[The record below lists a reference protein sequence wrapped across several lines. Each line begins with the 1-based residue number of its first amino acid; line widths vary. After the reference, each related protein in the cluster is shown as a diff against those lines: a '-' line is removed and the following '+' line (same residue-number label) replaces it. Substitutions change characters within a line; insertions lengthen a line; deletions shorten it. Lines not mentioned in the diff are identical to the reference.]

1 MHVYARTS
9 RKRARAR
16 FAASARDY
24 GSYARVRAR
33 IFTKINTLIN
43 LYLMRKSLKFR
54 KDPSF
59 RWGDISLFVTMYDLD
74 QNFLSFSK
82 PPKNAI
88 LNVKI
93 RFSWDTLY
101 LILLH
106 RIVTTPVGEQ

>member
-1 MHVYARTS
+1 MHAHARTG
-9 RKRARAR
+9 RNRARSRQIAHAR
-16 FAASARDY
+16 VY
-24 GSYARVRAR
+24 GSCARIRAR
-33 IFTKINTLIN
+33 IFTKINTLIT
-43 LYLMRKSLKFR
+43 LYLIRKSLKFR

-74 QNFLSFSK
+74 QNFLSFSN

-93 RFSWDTLY
+93 RFFWDTLY

>member
-1 MHVYARTS
+1 MYARTS

-16 FAASARDY
+16 FAASARNY
-24 GSYARVRAR
+24 GSYARVRAQ

-43 LYLMRKSLKFR
+43 LYLMKKRLKFR

-106 RIVTTPVGEQ
+106 RIVTTPIGEQ